1 MEKLHKQNL
10 IIVWCS
16 IIALSL
22 VSLMGYGFTVL
33 AIRGIAI
40 LVVAGII
47 STIGCYLPID
57 DAKKVLILVFPPAV
71 GTLLYSWVYGGN
83 SIPYLANFVLLAM
96 TTSYFMESVII
107 YFAVPFTVISVVFM
121 IFSPE
126 TIAGSEYSMAG
137 VVTRVFLFIVTAI
150 LLYFA
155 TKRGAG
161 VVKKTEETLSI
172 VQNNAKVANT
182 ISANLNTT
190 IHKSMSSV
198 HVLADGSSSVK
209 SAASQMGQ
217 VVEDTANA
225 TVSVMDK
232 INAATTEINRNHE
245 LAVSLDQGFQKVQS
259 AVEKGNGAIQT
270 AESSILSMEETV
282 DSARKSTD
290 SLLTEMNRITSI
302 LGEIN
307 SIASQTNL
315 LSLNASIEAARAGE
329 HGRGFAVV
337 ADEIRALSEES
348 AKAANN
354 IQEILTWLTD
364 TTGQISKE
372 ITAGTDAASASVELV
387 GGLMDYFSNI
397 NDATDEAS
405 QIVDEEYKIIEHV
418 KEHFGNIQQEIETL
432 VATSEENS
440 ATIQNITD
448 TITSQNDSIRSISA
462 EIDEISS
469 LSADLEQ
476 HFGEDN

>member
-1 MEKLHKQNL
+1 MEKLHRQNL
-10 IIVWCS
+10 VIVWCS

-47 STIGCYLPID
+47 STIGCYLSID
-57 DAKKVLILVFPPAV
+57 DVKKVLIIVFPPAI

-107 YFAVPFTVISVVFM
+107 YFAVPFAVISVVFM
-121 IFSPE
+121 AFSPE
-126 TIAGSEYSMAG
+126 TIAGIEYTMAG
-137 VVTRVFLFIVTAI
+137 VVTRIFLFIVTAI

-198 HVLADGSSSVK
+198 HALADGSSSVK

-259 AVEKGNGAIQT
+259 AVEKGN
-270 AESSILSMEETV
+270 
-282 DSARKSTD
+282 D

>member
-1 MEKLHKQNL
+1 MH
-10 IIVWCS
+10 
-16 IIALSL
+16 A
-22 VSLMGYGFTVL
+22 
-33 AIRGIAI
+33 
-40 LVVAGII
+40 
-47 STIGCYLPID
+47 
-57 DAKKVLILVFPPAV
+57 
-71 GTLLYSWVYGGN
+71 
-83 SIPYLANFVLLAM
+83 
-96 TTSYFMESVII
+96 
-107 YFAVPFTVISVVFM
+107 
-121 IFSPE
+121 
-126 TIAGSEYSMAG
+126 
-137 VVTRVFLFIVTAI
+137 
-150 LLYFA
+150 
-155 TKRGAG
+155 
-161 VVKKTEETLSI
+161 
-172 VQNNAKVANT
+172 
-182 ISANLNTT
+182 
-190 IHKSMSSV
+190 
-198 HVLADGSSSVK
+198 LADGSSSVK

-270 AESSILSMEETV
+270 AKSSILSMEETV

-448 TITSQNDSIRSISA
+448 TITSQ
-462 EIDEISS
+462 
-469 LSADLEQ
+469 
-476 HFGEDN
+476 HFG

>member
-1 MEKLHKQNL
+1 ML
-10 IIVWCS
+10 VV
-16 IIALSL
+16 ALSL

-47 STIGCYLPID
+47 STIGCYLSID
-57 DAKKVLILVFPPAV
+57 DAKKVLILVFPPAI

-107 YFAVPFTVISVVFM
+107 YFAVPFAVISVVFM
-121 IFSPE
+121 AFSPE
-126 TIAGSEYSMAG
+126 TIAEIEYTMAG
-137 VVTRVFLFIVTAI
+137 VVTRIFLFIVTAI

-155 TKRGAG
+155 MKRG

-198 HVLADGSSSVK
+198 HALADGSSSVK

-270 AESSILSMEETV
+270 AKSSILSMEETV